1 MKTIPCTCILLLI
14 QVHLLSY
21 CYRQYWKRREKIKN
35 KRVKFLE
42 QSEFNQIVL
51 SDQIWECLQQQ
62 QRAEFHS
69 PGCSGSRIGKPF
81 PTTALYSSAPGG
93 EGVAE
98 VHMTAEAAQSSL
110 SKQSSVDS
118 HTEHLWLWLVSIF
131 SLLPKHI

>member
-14 QVHLLSY
+14 QVHLSY
-21 CYRQYWKRREKIKN
+21 CNRQYWKRREKIKN

-42 QSEFNQIVL
+42 QSEFNQIAL

-98 VHMTAEAAQSSL
+98 VHMTAEAA
-110 SKQSSVDS
+110 
-118 HTEHLWLWLVSIF
+118 
-131 SLLPKHI
+131 